1 MKNKYFGDIRDLFK
15 YDLITEIMKGVRS
28 LQRFTFIPM
37 LTKDD
42 DGKREGNERDFDKA
56 EKNFRPGT
64 NNEEL
69 MKFLREYKKIKAN
82 KRNFRDIRQYFEL
95 KQINI
100 KIYEE
105 NINGGYFDRK
115 SRASYFK
122 KINDTLLSNSLI
134 FADPDIGLEI
144 KSKRSSEKHL
154 LRHEVRDLYKRMDEN
169 SILMIYQHFPH
180 ENHENYLVRRSR
192 ELKEITENL
201 PPIYI
206 SDNEII
212 LFLLTQTSTMRT
224 NLAKIITEYKES
236 YKNYEKL
243 IVGIK

>member
-15 YDLITEIMKGVRS
+15 YDIIKEIMIGVRS
-28 LQRFTFIPM
+28 LQKFTFIPM

-42 DGKREGNERDFDKA
+42 DGKRDGNERDFDKA

-64 NNEEL
+64 KNEKL
-69 MKFLREYKKIKAN
+69 MKFLSEYREIKAD
-82 KRNFRDIRQYFEL
+82 KRNFRDIRQYFQL
-95 KQINI
+95 KQINV

-105 NINGGYFDRK
+105 NSNGGYFDRK

-122 KINDTLLSNSLI
+122 KIDDKLLSNSLI
-134 FADPDIGLEI
+134 FVDPDIGLEI
-144 KSKRSSEKHL
+144 KRSSEKHL
-154 LRHEVRDLYKRMDEN
+154 LCHEVRDLYKRMDEN
-169 SILMIYQHFPH
+169 SILMIYQHFPR
-180 ENHENYLVRRSR
+180 ENHEKYLVRRSR

-224 NLAKIITEYKES
+224 DLAKIITEYKES

-243 IVGIK
+243 IVDIK